1 MNKHLTNKDL
11 AAYLAETMKPLRRE
25 RFEGHI
31 RSCAECRKKQERLA
45 AAIAPRY
52 QHVRLNDS
60 LQERIVRSWREMR
73 SGETPSGTKGFLDHI
88 RRYPRAVLA
97 SSAAAVIIVIG
108 TILYWPAGPRRIAMT
123 AGVADMGITLNEK
136 PLVPGMKIY
145 DGGWIRVPDKA
156 VTRIVHGSIAS
167 ITLVNGSDLSIDSFV
182 REKAGRIVLKNSLHD
197 GLLLSSIHGNGETIS
212 YEYITPNARIE
223 SLGTEFLLQTTRG
236 MSLVIMK
243 KDSVRVTPRRSRES
257 IVVHAG
263 EKCII
268 SDSARIIPATSE
280 ELAIFENIDALR
292 KGTYDHLLLPSVAA
306 AGPVAGSGGSGA
318 DMSGKESD
326 SSGSATMKNDG
337 SRQDDGADGKGYGRE
352 EHEREARQQR
362 MELKKQQMN
371 EMRRFNRN
379 NMNQQM
385 RRGR

>member
-1 MNKHLTNKDL
+1 MNKHLTYKDL
-11 AAYLAETMKPLRRE
+11 AAYLAETMKPVRRE

-60 LQERIVRSWREMR
+60 IQERIVRSWREIR
-73 SGETPSGTKGFLDHI
+73 SGETPSGTKGLLDHI
-88 RRYPRAVLA
+88 RRYPQAVLA

-136 PLVPGMKIY
+136 PLVSGMKIY

-167 ITLVNGSDLSIDSFV
+167 ITLVNRSDLSIDSFV

-197 GLLLSSIHGNGETIS
+197 GLLLSSIHGNEETIS

-292 KGTYDHLLLPSVAA
+292 KGAYDHLLLPSAAA
-306 AGPVAGSGGSGA
+306 AGPVAGRGGSGA
-318 DMSGKESD
+318 DMSGKDSD

-352 EHEREARQQR
+352 EREREARQQR